1 MATSVRSKE
10 ESPAPRAK
18 EWILPTRTLDEALAL
33 ARRYQEAEG
42 LRRYTAER
50 ARLLTP
56 ALAAIGLVGLAC
68 AAASM
73 IFLAELH
80 SALTLPALI
89 LAPFVLI
96 GSLFVQMLVFFRW
109 IEIRALEQALGR
121 RPKPSRWSPLA
132 KLEQRLGLSLGAFP
146 PVPWIPAALFV
157 AAPLAM
163 LIAVSPLTAALAIAF
178 GIGIPL
184 LYAFFDR

>member
-42 LRRYTAER
+42 LQRYVLER
-50 ARLLTP
+50 TRLLLP
-56 ALAAIGLVGLAC
+56 AFAAICLVGLAC

-73 IFLAELH
+73 IFLADWH

-96 GSLFVQMLVFFRW
+96 GSLFVQLLMFFRW
-109 IEIRALEQALGR
+109 IEIRALERALGR
-121 RPKPSRWSPLA
+121 RPKPARWSPVA
-132 KLEQRLGLSLGAFP
+132 RLEQRLGLNLGKLP
-146 PVPWIPAALFV
+146 PVPWIAAAVFLMT
-157 AAPLAM
+157 PLAM
-163 LIAVSPLTAALAIAF
+163 LIAVSPLVAALAIALAA
-178 GIGIPL
+178 GTPI